1 MDAQVVKGQ
10 GGLGFGEDE
19 VTAGSSFGALL
30 GMVLEME
37 DMYAGMGGASKRPGL
52 DWPPGAGAAAEAQT
66 YDLLPADAEEA
77 LESVQSEML
86 VEMSTTLY

>member
-1 MDAQVVKGQ
+1 
-10 GGLGFGEDE
+10 
-19 VTAGSSFGALL
+19 
-30 GMVLEME
+30 
-37 DMYAGMGGASKRPGL
+37 MYAGMGGASKRPGL